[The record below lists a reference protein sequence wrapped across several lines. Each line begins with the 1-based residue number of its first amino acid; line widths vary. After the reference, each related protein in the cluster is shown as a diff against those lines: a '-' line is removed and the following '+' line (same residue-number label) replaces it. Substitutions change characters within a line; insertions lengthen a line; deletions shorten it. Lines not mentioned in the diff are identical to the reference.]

1 MIRRL
6 VYKWGNE
13 LGLFARWKAKR
24 ELNKAVKRVKKN
36 PSSKAT
42 ADLIDKYVAAGQ
54 LDNAALMA
62 KQGQEF
68 FPASPSIRE
77 SYRLFKKVKYQ
88 EEIRRLSLQ
97 IKERPNPSAFAMLA
111 ELYAEIGETDK
122 TLDIC
127 R

>member
-24 ELNKAVKRVKKN
+24 ELNKAVKRVKKH

-54 LDNAALMA
+54 LASLGA
-62 KQGQEF
+62 KG
-68 FPASPSIRE
+68 IN
-77 SYRLFKKVKYQ
+77 L
-88 EEIRRLSLQ
+88 LQ
-97 IKERPNPSAFAMLA
+97 IGRYLDG
-111 ELYAEIGETDK
+111 IGVVP
-122 TLDIC
+122 
-127 R
+127 